1 MLILARK
8 ENESIVLDDNIEITI
23 VSIKGDH
30 VKIGINA
37 PQNVKVFRKEIY
49 TEIQNANIEASKIN
63 PDALKSIGNLFKKK

>member
-8 ENESIVLDDNIEITI
+8 ENETIVIGDDIEITI
-23 VSIKGDH
+23 VNIKGDY

-49 TEIQNANIEASKIN
+49 TDIQNANIEASKIN
-63 PDALKSIGNLFKKK
+63 PEAVKNITQLLKKK